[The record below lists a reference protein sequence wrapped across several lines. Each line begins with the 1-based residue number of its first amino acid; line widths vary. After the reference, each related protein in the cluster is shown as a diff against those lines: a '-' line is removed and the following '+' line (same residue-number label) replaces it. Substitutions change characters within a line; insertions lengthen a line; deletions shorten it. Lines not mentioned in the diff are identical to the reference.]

1 MNDST
6 SIDATSGESS
16 GVRRMAMTGFCM
28 QWFMALPLAAGMAL
42 VAAPGTAFAL
52 DELKHEK
59 KTISVCERQLCT
71 MLVKKEAKGSNL
83 RCDLTKTWGEKTIK
97 SAESSTLSW
106 GFGDARCTVKL
117 DVSRANI
124 VQAVTAKDWKFHL
137 GEQQVNC
144 LVEEDGK
151 PKEVVVLVS
160 PKIQFK
166 DGKAEKIW
174 INLKEAN
181 GPGGVTGL
189 IKFAAKLS
197 DTVGLFHGQMI
208 KAVNGFIYKGCPK
221 VLASGEEVAEA
232 RPVRSKTPRKKPVE
246 KPAAVET
253 PPDVREPPSAAT
265 EKSADA
271 PAAKQN

>member
-1 MNDST
+1 MT
-6 SIDATSGESS
+6 T
-16 GVRRMAMTGFCM
+16 TGFNCR
-28 QWFMALPLAAGMAL
+28 WLDAVIPAAAVLLA
-42 VAAPGTAFAL
+42 VAPGTAFAL

-59 KTISVCERQLCT
+59 KNISVCERQLCT
-71 MLVKKEAKGSNL
+71 MLVKKEAKGANL

-97 SAESSTLSW
+97 GAESNTLSW

-117 DVSRANI
+117 DVSRADI

-137 GEQQVNC
+137 PEQQIHC

-151 PKEVVVLVS
+151 PKEVTVRVS

-181 GPGGVTGL
+181 GPGAVTGL

-221 VLASGEEVAEA
+221 VLAQGEEVAEA
-232 RPVRSKTPRKKPVE
+232 RPVRSKAPRKKPAE
-246 KPAAVET
+246 KPASAQT
-253 PPDVREPPSAAT
+253 PPNAREAQPPAP
-265 EKSADA
+265 EKPADA
-271 PAAKQN
+271 PPAVQE

>member
-1 MNDST
+1 
-6 SIDATSGESS
+6 
-16 GVRRMAMTGFCM
+16 MAMTGFCI
-28 QWFMALPLAAGMAL
+28 QWFKALTLAAGVML
-42 VAAPGTAFAL
+42 VAAPGTAVAL

-59 KTISVCERQLCT
+59 KNISVCERQLCT
-71 MLVKKEAKGSNL
+71 MLVKKEAKGANL

-117 DVSRANI
+117 DVSRTDI

-137 GEQQVNC
+137 PEQQIHC

-151 PKEVVVLVS
+151 PKEVVVRVS

-174 INLKEAN
+174 INLKDAS
-181 GPGGVTGL
+181 GPGTVTGL

-221 VLASGEEVAEA
+221 VLAQGEDVAEA
-232 RPVRSKTPRKKPVE
+232 RPVRSKPPRKKPAE
-246 KPAAVET
+246 KPVATET
-253 PPDVREPPSAAT
+253 PPPAPERP
-265 EKSADA
+265 ADA
-271 PAAKQN
+271 PTAKPE